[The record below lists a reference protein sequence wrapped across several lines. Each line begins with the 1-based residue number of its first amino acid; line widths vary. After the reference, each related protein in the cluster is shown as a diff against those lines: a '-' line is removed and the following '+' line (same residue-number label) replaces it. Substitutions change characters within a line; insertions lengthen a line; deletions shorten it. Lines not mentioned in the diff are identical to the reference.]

1 MQATV
6 NLTGKLYRLY
16 GYCNVK
22 RILILAKEEF
32 LFGQFVMKKECE
44 PKMWCM
50 RYLNARRFK

>member
-22 RILILAKEEF
+22 RILILTKEDF
-32 LFGQFVMKKECE
+32 LLGQYVVKKECE
-44 PKMWCM
+44 PKIWCV
-50 RYLNARRFK
+50 RYLNVS